1 MRVKTG
7 QYRRKRHK
15 KLLSQVKGYRQ
26 SRSKIFRRAKEA
38 YMHAGQYA
46 FRDRQKR
53 AGQMR
58 SLWILRLNAALKDKG
73 ISYSKFINKL
83 NNSEIDLDRKS
94 LSELAIQEPQVFSKV
109 VDKVVG

>member
-46 FRDRQKR
+46 FRDRKKR

-58 SLWILRLNAALKDKG
+58 SLWIIRLNAALREKG
-73 ISYSKFINKL
+73 LSYSKFISSLHKSGL
-83 NNSEIDLDRKS
+83 DLDRKS

-109 VDKVVG
+109 VEKVIG